1 VKNRPKGLLALA
13 ALAAVLAG
21 GAWAFP
27 PGAAK
32 TAPATPDCCCAD
44 PSCPPG
50 CCPDCTTDCCLTAAK
65 APVACCDGGDCCPDG
80 DCGLPTAQATPTP
93 KGKAR
98 VCPPCPFC
106 P

>member
-1 VKNRPKGLLALA
+1 MKDRPKGLLALA

-27 PGAAK
+27 AGAAK

-50 CCPDCTTDCCLTAAK
+50 CCPDCPPDCCLAGAK
-65 APVACCDGGDCCPDG
+65 
-80 DCGLPTAQATPTP
+80 ATPTA
-93 KGKAR
+93 KAT
-98 VCPPCPFC
+98 
-106 P
+106 